1 VMRERLR
8 TALGEINQ
16 FTQKLETKVQERT
29 EQLKAAQKKLV
40 QSDRLASLGQLS
52 ASVAHEINNPVS
64 GVLNLSML
72 MQRMLTD
79 DGVPPARLVEFRRYL
94 SQVINETSRVGH
106 IVSDLLAFSRRG
118 KPQRA
123 PADLNRIVRMTLS
136 LVQHKLKLSNVS
148 VEADLNEGLPP
159 VLCDPSQIQQVVLNL
174 VLNAAEAT
182 QSKGVDKRPGRVSV
196 TTFIADGMEML
207 TVADNGEGIP
217 PENLAKIFDPF
228 FTTKSE
234 GKGVGWGWRYP
245 TVSSRHTAA
254 ISKSKARREPAP
266 PSPCRCRSSSRR
278 RAVARRRRRWPERDE
293 VFLRGRHAGSGPASA
308 HGYRRAR

>member
-1 VMRERLR
+1 
-8 TALGEINQ
+8 
-16 FTQKLETKVQERT
+16 
-29 EQLKAAQKKLV
+29 
-40 QSDRLASLGQLS
+40 
-52 ASVAHEINNPVS
+52 
-64 GVLNLSML
+64 
-72 MQRMLTD
+72 
-79 DGVPPARLVEFRRYL
+79 
-94 SQVINETSRVGH
+94 
-106 IVSDLLAFSRRG
+106 
-118 KPQRA
+118 
-123 PADLNRIVRMTLS
+123 MTLS

-234 GKGVGWGWRYP
+234 GKGVGLGLAVSYGIIQAHGGDIEVKSAAGAGATF
-245 TVSSRHTAA
+245 TVSLPL
-254 ISKSKARREPAP
+254 EQPAP
-266 PSPCRCRSSSRR
+266 GGGEAP
-278 RAVARRRRRWPERDE
+278 AA
-293 VFLRGRHAGSGPASA
+293 LAGKG
-308 HGYRRAR
+308 